1 MDEEVVNT
9 DFELLEWQKD
19 DGIGDKGS
27 ASALNSLNF
36 THPKDLN
43 FK

>member
-1 MDEEVVNT
+1 MDEEVVNK
-9 DFELLEWQKD
+9 DFELLAWQKD

-36 THPKDLN
+36 TDQKDFN